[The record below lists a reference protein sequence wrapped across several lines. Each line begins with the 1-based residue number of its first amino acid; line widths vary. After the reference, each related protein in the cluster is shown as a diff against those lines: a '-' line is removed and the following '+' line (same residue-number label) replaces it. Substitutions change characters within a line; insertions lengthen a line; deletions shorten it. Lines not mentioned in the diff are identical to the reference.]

1 MHRSYVI
8 VMSGCKNP
16 AVRTEKGD
24 CVAKQS
30 EDGSGKMLALDSTEK
45 QRIERANQIF
55 LRLKTEIHD
64 RNAQPSERDV
74 AEAAR
79 GAQWLREIIEQYLR
93 DWNRAYKDALI
104 DSDLPEEDK
113 AYLREGVKQAKD
125 FSSFVQ
131 SNLQKLE
138 EPSTNGRQA
147 KEPDAEMSRQEL
159 ACGVVAGLLAGGVL
173 IGNYFYFGYAVG
185 MSRKADC
192 W

>member
-1 MHRSYVI
+1 MARQ
-8 VMSGCKNP
+8 
-16 AVRTEKGD
+16 T
-24 CVAKQS
+24 
-30 EDGSGKMLALDSTEK
+30 EDGSGKMPTFDSTEK
-45 QRIERANQIF
+45 QRIERANQVF
-55 LRLKTEIHD
+55 LRLKNEIHD

-74 AEAAR
+74 AEAAK
-79 GAQWLREIIEQYLR
+79 GARWLREIIEQHPR
-93 DWNRAYKDALI
+93 DWNRAYKNALI
-104 DSDLPEEDK
+104 ESDLPEEDK

-131 SNLQKLE
+131 SHLQKLE

-173 IGNYFYFGYAVG
+173 IGNYFYFGFAVG
-185 MSRKADC
+185 MSRRADC